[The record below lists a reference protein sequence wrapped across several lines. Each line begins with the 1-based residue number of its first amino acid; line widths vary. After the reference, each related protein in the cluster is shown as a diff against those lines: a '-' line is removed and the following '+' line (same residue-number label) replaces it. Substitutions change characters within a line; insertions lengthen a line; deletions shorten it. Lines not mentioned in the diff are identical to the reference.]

1 MVDVVMDRELQ
12 GGDFKRPES
21 RFLDWIGVNPGT
33 HRDEL
38 NPRRIIPVGPS
49 YDFLSPTDGVS
60 MRRPRGSSGSE
71 AAFATL
77 AHVVATGARVEF
89 TTGK

>member
-33 HRDEL
+33 GRDEL
-38 NPRRIIPVGPS
+38 NPKWIITVGPGYAWS
-49 YDFLSPTDGVS
+49 EPHGGVS
-60 MRRPRGSSGSE
+60 T
-71 AAFATL
+71 AFATL